1 MEQVRVYKV
10 KIQENVLRSIFFTD
24 RNIVIG
30 VIVIIDLLLFLILR
44 RYSGHFFVFSAMI
57 VDMLIIVLMNL
68 QIDRQPVFV
77 ILKRFILYAIR
88 KRNER
93 F

>member
-24 RNIVIG
+24 RNIIIG
-30 VIVIIDLLLFLILR
+30 VIVIIDLLLFLTLR
-44 RYSGHFFVFSAMI
+44 KYSRHFFVFLTMT
-57 VDMLIIVLMNL
+57 VDMFIIVLMNL
-68 QIDRQPVFV
+68 RIDRQPVFV
-77 ILKRFILYAIR
+77 ILKRFILYTIR
-88 KRNER
+88 RRNER